1 MTAEYAARGRE
12 PLGEHHL
19 SSMLSAYVD
28 GQLTAAEAER
38 VEGHLAVC
46 AECAAAVEEI
56 SDVRGMLATPPIIAP
71 SESLLAQLSLIEDAQ
86 SAGLGEETN
95 AKQKWPTRLLVA
107 AFGVAAS
114 MALLAVLGTYDLPDV
129 SGNVAQRAQ
138 NSLLNTHTSSPRFMA
153 SANVADS
160 EPALEPELRSLAAR
174 TASLEI
180 IAVTRDFDRDEVEV
194 ILTLDAAQAVVRE
207 RRGKLPVGDQALGRI
222 AEISGYEVQV
232 LEQAPWTALWQR
244 GDRVISVAADAP
256 HDTIALI
263 IESFPP
269 APVDEGIG
277 ARVMRGVHKVGQ
289 VIG

>member
-153 SANVADS
+153 SANDADS

-222 AEISGYEVQV
+222 AEIAGYEVQV

>member
-1 MTAEYAARGRE
+1 MNAEYVAGDRE

-28 GQLTAAEAER
+28 GQLSAAKAER

-46 AECAAAVEEI
+46 GECAAAVEEI
-56 SDVRGMLATPPIIAP
+56 SAVRKMLATPPIIAP
-71 SESLLAQLSLIEDAQ
+71 SEWLLAQLSLIEDAQ
-86 SAGLGEETN
+86 SAGMAEERDG
-95 AKQKWPTRLLVA
+95 KQKWPTRLLIA

-138 NSLLNTHTSSPRFMA
+138 NSLLNTHASRFMA
-153 SANVADS
+153 STNVADS
-160 EPALEPELRSLAAR
+160 DPALEPELRSLAAR

-207 RRGKLPVGDQALGRI
+207 RRGKLPVGDQALGRK
-222 AEISGYEVQV
+222 AEIAGYEVQV

>member
-114 MALLAVLGTYDLPDV
+114 MALLAVLGTYALPAV
-129 SGNVAQRAQ
+129 SGNIAQRAH
-138 NSLLNTHTSSPRFMA
+138 NRHLHSHTSSTGCVP
-153 SANVADS
+153 S
-160 EPALEPELRSLAAR
+160 
-174 TASLEI
+174 
-180 IAVTRDFDRDEVEV
+180 RD
-194 ILTLDAAQAVVRE
+194 
-207 RRGKLPVGDQALGRI
+207 
-222 AEISGYEVQV
+222 
-232 LEQAPWTALWQR
+232 
-244 GDRVISVAADAP
+244 
-256 HDTIALI
+256 
-263 IESFPP
+263 
-269 APVDEGIG
+269 
-277 ARVMRGVHKVGQ
+277 M
-289 VIG
+289 